1 MLGGLRKI
9 STRVAASGLFRLP
22 VFCGLV
28 AVSAWLF
35 TGIGWLMWIEFF
47 LSDSLYFREKHAPSG
62 DIVIVQSDEAAV
74 AATGR
79 YPFDRELLAK
89 ALVQMDKA
97 GAKRFYLDTLLTHS
111 ANRDEDDALEAAL
124 ARLGPERLAL
134 TLVRSPSEK
143 SIEGKLIT
151 PLPRFGQHATQAT
164 LNYAYDPDRRI
175 RNIFPLGTLPAVHAA
190 DWLLGHK
197 SVPDSLL
204 QLDFSVDLARIP
216 AFSLLDVAAGKIP
229 DAAFQGKS
237 IIFGVN
243 AYVAGMVV
251 DVPVYKRISRAEFV
265 ALATETRLQPQP
277 LWRLSGFRSFAFL
290 FGIALCASLL
300 FGNLRPGFVNIAF
313 IAILAGWIGVASGL
327 HQQTGLM
334 LPLLPALTVILIVW
348 QRTFLQTSR
357 LGRVLRQMKQAVVG
371 VDHAALLTAIDA
383 MGEPAMLFDRH
394 ARILGSNSAFGQL
407 EKALSGTNAVDHTL
421 VGTFGTD
428 GLAILERLHA
438 AEEAPLA
445 LNVGHGAHRQHFD
458 VRIRAIRT
466 PVGIIGVAGFTDVS
480 VARRREA
487 ELTTLAFA
495 DPLTGLTNRLAFH
508 ARLEAASASQTPFA
522 VMLIDLDGFKA
533 VNDGL
538 GHDAGDQ
545 LLIGVAGRL
554 RDLMQSQD
562 VAARLGGDE
571 FALIIQ
577 VAERTAAL
585 AAAQAVLSAILPP
598 FRIDGR
604 EARVGASIGVA
615 MFPAD
620 ERDGRALLKLADAA
634 MYRAKAIK
642 PAVCLHGDAPLHRA
656 SEGPTSRPQ
665 TAA

>member
-9 STRVAASGLFRLP
+9 SLRIAASGFFRLP
-22 VFCGLV
+22 AFCGLV
-28 AVSAWLF
+28 ALSALLF

-47 LSDSLYFREKHAPSG
+47 LSDSLYFRGKRAPG
-62 DIVIVQSDEAAV
+62 GQIVIVQSNEAAV

-89 ALVQMDKA
+89 ALLHMDQA

-111 ANRDEDDALEAAL
+111 ANREEDDALEAAF

-134 TLVRSPSEK
+134 TLTRSPTAVGNEAK
-143 SIEGKLIT
+143 FIT
-151 PLPRFGQHATQAT
+151 PLHRFSQHASSAA

-175 RNIFPLGTLPAVHAA
+175 RKILPRGSLPAGDAS
-190 DWLLGHK
+190 DWLLGVK
-197 SVPDSLL
+197 GLPDAPLH
-204 QLDFSVDLARIP
+204 LDFSLDLARIP
-216 AFSLLDVAAGKIP
+216 AFNLLDVAAGKV
-229 DAAFQGKS
+229 AAEAFAGKS
-237 IIFGVN
+237 VVFGIS
-243 AYVAGMVV
+243 AFVAGLVV
-251 DVPVYKRISRAEFV
+251 DVPVYKGISRAEFV
-265 ALATETRLQPQP
+265 ALATETRLQPVP
-277 LWRLSGFRSFAFL
+277 LWRFSGGQSFAFL
-290 FGIALCASLL
+290 FGMAVFVSLL
-300 FGNLRPGFVNIAF
+300 FRHLRPGFVNVAF
-313 IAILAGWIGVASGL
+313 IAVLAGWIGLASNL

-334 LPLLPALTVILIVW
+334 APLLPTLAVILIVW

-357 LGRVLRQMKQAVVG
+357 LGRALRQLKQAIVG

-394 ARILGSNSAFGQL
+394 ASILGCNHAFAEL
-407 EKALSGTNAVDHTL
+407 EKALSRIHGSDHTL
-421 VGTFGTD
+421 VGIFGAD
-428 GLAILERLHA
+428 GLAILERLQDV
-438 AEEAPLA
+438 EKAPLS
-445 LNVGHGAHRQHFD
+445 LTLGQGAMRQHFE
-458 VRIRAIRT
+458 VRIRAVRT
-466 PVGIIGVAGFTDVS
+466 PVGTIGVAGFTDVS
-480 VARRREA
+480 LARRREA

-508 ARLEAASASQTPFA
+508 ARLEAASAAQAPFA
-522 VMLIDLDGFKA
+522 LMLIDLDGFKA

-554 RDLMQSQD
+554 RDLMAPQD
-562 VAARLGGDE
+562 IAARLGGDE
-571 FALIIQ
+571 FALL
-577 VAERTAAL
+577 VHAAN
-585 AAAQAVLSAILPP
+585 ASAAMVAAQAVLSAILPP

-642 PAVCLHGDAPLHRA
+642 PAVCLHGDAPMRRA
-656 SEGPTSRPQ
+656 S
-665 TAA
+665 